1 MGLAEQRALGGIRA
15 DRGRRG
21 LVDLD
26 QRAAGGGQ
34 RPEDG
39 VACSG
44 VGEGRRRA
52 LGRAGIRGPGQAVR
66 PAERLL
72 DRPLGQARRRLPG
85 RDGVRRAGQ
94 AAVGQGLDAGGLLGA
109 NDGLHERPAR
119 RIRGQRRTRQ
129 RAQERG
135 EHRSSPAIRRIG
147 PSLRRARLHPAGP
160 GNGRRALVV
169 GRVATMARA
178 QDHRPG
184 VPIEGSGHPDDPA
197 RTGSRVF
204 ARAGRR
210 RAGRSAAAR
219 SHRPAPRGRPVR
231 ADRRPGCPPTT
242 GPTSDSMRSPGS

>member
-39 VACSG
+39 VARSG

-66 PAERLL
+66 PAECLL
-72 DRPLGQARRRLPG
+72 DRPLGHARRRLPG

-94 AAVGQGLDAGGLLGA
+94 AAVGQRARCRRSPGRERRPPRAPGA
-109 NDGLHERPAR
+109 AHPRPAADAAASP
-119 RIRGQRRTRQ
+119 GAWRTSVV
-129 RAQERG
+129 
-135 EHRSSPAIRRIG
+135 SSDTADRPKPTSR
-147 PSLRRARLHPAGP
+147 RLHPAGP

-197 RTGSRVF
+197 RTGSRAC

-231 ADRRPGCPPTT
+231 ADRDLAARLRQ
-242 GPTSDSMRSPGS
+242 GPISDSMRSPGS